1 MRKGSAHLIVVLLV
15 ALIIICGLVYYAL
28 FMGKKATAPVA
39 TSTPTAVLPVK
50 DGYRRVAMEEVT
62 INVPAGWQE
71 TIDDPSETVRTY
83 KEYDAVTGDYV
94 SLTIG
99 GGGRSNPSDASWA
112 YRLSDT
118 RPKSLILVKED
129 EVLCAE
135 SEPLCI
141 VGDGQLDIGVKIDN
155 DGMIGIIAGN
165 LYSLYIGNSKNEAA
179 SRQLYRDILSTVRVQ

>member
-62 INVPAGWQE
+62 IDVPAGWQE
-71 TIDDPSETVRTY
+71 TIDDPSETVCTY

>member
-62 INVPAGWQE
+62 IDVPAGWQE

>member
-39 TSTPTAVLPVK
+39 KSTPTAVLPVK

-62 INVPAGWQE
+62 IDVPAGWQE